1 MEINFGK
8 YYMKINNGLW
18 RNWSDA
24 PDLGSDAENDACE
37 FESHQI
43 HHFFN
48 YAPIDKRS
56 KSSALQAGV
65 RGSNPLG
72 STNKL

>member
-37 FESHQI
+37 FESHQ
-43 HHFFN
+43 
-48 YAPIDKRS
+48 ADKLFR
-56 KSSALQAGV
+56 
-65 RGSNPLG
+65 
-72 STNKL
+72 